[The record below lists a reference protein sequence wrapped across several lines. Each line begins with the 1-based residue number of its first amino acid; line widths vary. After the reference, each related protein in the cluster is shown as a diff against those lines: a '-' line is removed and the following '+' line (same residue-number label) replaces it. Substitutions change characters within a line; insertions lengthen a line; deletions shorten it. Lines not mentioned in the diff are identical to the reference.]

1 MKKKMIL
8 SLGIY
13 GIFVMSQIKHYIKII
28 LFNIIFNL
36 SICKNIERENKND
49 IQRYI
54 ITKNCFWINRNKRV
68 LYIFY
73 YYYFIVILFSANIER
88 QKKLLTSRL
97 CSEN

>member
-1 MKKKMIL
+1 MIL

-49 IQRYI
+49 IQRYK

-88 QKKLLTSRL
+88 QKKLLNSRL